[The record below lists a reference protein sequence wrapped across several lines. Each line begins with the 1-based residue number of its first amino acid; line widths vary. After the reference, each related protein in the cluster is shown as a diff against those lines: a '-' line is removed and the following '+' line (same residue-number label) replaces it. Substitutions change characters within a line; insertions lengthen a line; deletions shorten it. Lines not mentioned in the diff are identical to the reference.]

1 MSSKSPG
8 SLASSRDLSWRSQI
22 MGCCRSSKTFTVLV
36 GAVLTLWGAF
46 SSHAA
51 ENLLPGVKRILFL
64 GDSITY
70 DGKYVAY
77 VETELLVR
85 QPQGMPEI
93 INCGLPSETVSGLS
107 EDGHAG
113 GRFPRPDLHER
124 LDRVRAK
131 IKPDLV
137 FACYGMHDGI
147 YLPLSDERFQRFQ
160 DGIQRLREKVE
171 ACGAKIIH
179 LTPAVF
185 DPLPIRAKLAPA
197 DKVTSGQMYEGYNE
211 VLDRY
216 SDWLLAQ
223 RDRDWQVIDL
233 HGPMKRALADARMR
247 DPVFTFSGDG
257 VHPNPA
263 GHQVM
268 ARALLQGVGVSQESL
283 AATFREYDD
292 HASKRARLFVLVHRR
307 QRIMTDAWLT
317 AAGHQRP
324 MPAGLPLEQAE
335 AKAAELTRQI
345 RETEK
350 E

>member
-1 MSSKSPG
+1 M
-8 SLASSRDLSWRSQI
+8 L
-22 MGCCRSSKTFTVLV
+22 TVLCC
-36 GAVLTLWGAF
+36 AALALWGTC
-46 SSHAA
+46 SSCAA
-51 ENLLPGVKRILFL
+51 EGLLPGVQRILFL

-77 VETELLVR
+77 VETELLLR
-85 QPQGMPEI
+85 QPQRVPEI

-124 LDRVRAK
+124 LDRVLAK

-137 FACYGMHDGI
+137 FACYGMNDGI

-160 DGIQRLREKVE
+160 DGIQRLRQKVE
-171 ACGAKIIH
+171 ASGAKIIH

-185 DPLPIRAKLAPA
+185 DPLPIPAKLAPA
-197 DKVTSGQMYEGYNE
+197 DKLTSGRMYEGYND

-216 SDWLLAQ
+216 SEWLLAQ
-223 RDRDWQVIDL
+223 RDRGWQVIDL
-233 HGPMKRALADARMR
+233 HGPMKRALADARTR
-247 DPVFTFSGDG
+247 DPAFTFSGDG

-268 ARALLQGVGVSQESL
+268 ARALLQGLGVPLDSL
-283 AATFREYDD
+283 AAAFSEYDD
-292 HASKRARLFVLVHRR
+292 ADSKRARLFALVHRR

-324 MPAGLPLEQAE
+324 MSPGLPLDQAE
-335 AKAAELTRQI
+335 AKAAELTGQI
-345 RETEK
+345 RGIEK
-350 E
+350 D

>member
-1 MSSKSPG
+1 MHRLGLLKA
-8 SLASSRDLSWRSQI
+8 LAVV
-22 MGCCRSSKTFTVLV
+22 CCSAVALV
-36 GAVLTLWGAF
+36 GV
-46 SSHAA
+46 SSSPAA
-51 ENLLPGVKRILFL
+51 EDVLPGVKRVLFL

-70 DGKYVAY
+70 DGKYAAY

-85 QPQGMPEI
+85 QPQRSLEI

-113 GRFPRPDLHER
+113 GKFPRPDLHER
-124 LDRVRAK
+124 LDRVLDR

-137 FACYGMHDGI
+137 FACYGMNDGI

-160 DGIQRLREKVE
+160 DGIRRLRQKVE
-171 ACGAKIIH
+171 ACGAKIVH

-223 RDRDWQVIDL
+223 RDQGWRMIDL
-233 HGPMKRALADARMR
+233 HGPMKQTLAEARTR
-247 DPVFTFSGDG
+247 DPKFTFSGDG

-268 ARALLQGVGVSQESL
+268 AQALLQGLEVPEESL
-283 AATFREYDD
+283 AAAFTQYDD
-292 HASKRARLFVLVHRR
+292 ATSRRARLFGLVHRR
-307 QRIMTDAWLT
+307 MRTMMDAWLT
-317 AAGHQRP
+317 AIGHQRP
-324 MPAGLPLEQAE
+324 MPPGLPLDEAQA
-335 AKAAELTRQI
+335 KTAELTEQI
-345 RETEK
+345 RQLVK
-350 E
+350 D